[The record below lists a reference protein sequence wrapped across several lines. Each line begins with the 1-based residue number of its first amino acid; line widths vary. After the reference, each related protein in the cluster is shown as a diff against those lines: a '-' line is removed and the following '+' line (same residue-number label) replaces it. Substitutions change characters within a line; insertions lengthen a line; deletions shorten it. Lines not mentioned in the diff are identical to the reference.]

1 MKKDIFKN
9 ILIFLLIIILIDI
22 WYSFFIRK
30 DNPIKLFGKSFLIVT
45 TDSMKPTINAGEL
58 VVISEKSK
66 YELGDIV
73 TYKDIDNFYITH
85 RIIEIKDNQIT
96 TKGDGNNINDDI
108 INQKM
113 IKGKVIFHSKILGF
127 FVLYLLKPFVIVYI
141 IIFIIISLIDFYIKK
156 ERREIKVEEIKENI
170 NN

>member
-96 TKGDGNNINDDI
+96 TKGDGNNIN
-108 INQKM
+108 QKM